1 MLQELLTFIFQEAT
15 YPEIF
20 GYLVVYFLLLYF
32 GLGNLFA
39 KVCQLLA
46 SGGYLEKINQQPVT
60 LAQIKFEIRH
70 SLISILNFGL
80 SGVLVIYLV
89 RQEVLQL
96 RPDSFLSV
104 FAGLL
109 LLTLWNEIHF
119 FLVHQLMH
127 LPFFMRRVH
136 WVHHRSKV
144 PGIYSV
150 YSFHFLESLLLST
163 VQVIIMPL
171 VQLSPLTITFFP
183 IVSLL
188 LNLAGHCNYR
198 VKPEYLP
205 SWLHFATRHN
215 QHHRKNSAYFGFAL
229 PVLDILF
236 NSKSKR
242 K

>member
-119 FLVHQLMH
+119 SWFTSSCICL
-127 LPFFMRRVH
+127 FSCGACTGFIT
-136 WVHHRSKV
+136 V
-144 PGIYSV
+144 PKFQIYSV

-163 VQVIIMPL
+163 VQVRFIMPL
-171 VQLSPLTITFFP
+171 VQLSPLNH
-183 IVSLL
+183 
-188 LNLAGHCNYR
+188 NLFSNCKSAA
-198 VKPEYLP
+198 EP
-205 SWLHFATRHN
+205 SRTL
-215 QHHRKNSAYFGFAL
+215 
-229 PVLDILF
+229 
-236 NSKSKR
+236 
-242 K
+242 